1 MAADQ
6 GVHSQSVTADQG
18 VHSQSVAADQGVHS
32 QSRQS
37 QWQPISDSMVS
48 LRQQIIVGIVS
59 RTSARTLSQSLSVSE
74 GIVSDSRSVRT

>member
-1 MAADQ
+1 M
-6 GVHSQSVTADQG
+6 
-18 VHSQSVAADQGVHS
+18 AADQGVHS